1 MTFQLTVSPDF
12 TPERISGWFIFNTW
26 LQRQLE
32 QGMHLELYDSFTAQR
47 AAIAEDKVDLIYAN
61 PFDAAMLVREKGF
74 SAVARPRG
82 KSDEA
87 LVVVKTEH
95 SAQGVEDLAPGLRI
109 SSTDDPDVHMMC
121 MIMLEPADLN
131 QDNIQLK
138 QCDSYVLV
146 AKDLLRGEADAGFFL
161 QEAFAGLSPSI
172 RKELRPLVT
181 SQIQVIQHVLLAGP
195 GLSAHRDTLLQALIA
210 MEGDPKGQAVLE
222 SLGLPGWEAV
232 DQEQVEFMIDL
243 MDTLI
248 A

>member
-1 MTFQLTVSPDF
+1 
-12 TPERISGWFIFNTW
+12 
-26 LQRQLE
+26 
-32 QGMHLELYDSFTAQR
+32 
-47 AAIAEDKVDLIYAN
+47 VDLIYAN

-74 SAVARPRG
+74 TAVARPKG

-87 LVVVKTEH
+87 LVVVNAGH
-95 SAQGVEDLAPGLRI
+95 LAQQVEDLKPGVRV

-131 QDNIQLK
+131 THNIQLK

-146 AKDLLRGEADAGFFL
+146 AKDLLRGEADVGFFL
-161 QEAFAGLSPSI
+161 QEAFTGLSQTI

-195 GLSAHRDTLLQALIA
+195 RFSEHRNALLQALVA
-210 MEGDPKGQAVLE
+210 MEGDPKGQMLLE
-222 SLGLPGWEAV
+222 SLGLPGWEPV